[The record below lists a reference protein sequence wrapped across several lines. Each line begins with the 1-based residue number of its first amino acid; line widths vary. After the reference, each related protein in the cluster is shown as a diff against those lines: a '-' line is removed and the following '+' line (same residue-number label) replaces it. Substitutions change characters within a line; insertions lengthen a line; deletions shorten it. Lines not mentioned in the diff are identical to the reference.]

1 MATFKGLQDGGGGD
15 GSGSDGSGGG
25 SGAGGGNGS
34 KSFSKPSLYP
44 GLRAHSLATW
54 HSRCSPLQTSQ
65 HMIGD
70 ALNST
75 QPMLHSCSDSGHPQR
90 RLATFKGL
98 QDGGGGD
105 GSGDVGETKGGGGD
119 GEIDGGGDA
128 PTMKPPSR
136 YAQYRHSGGVY
147 PLTAEITSTAGTPSG
162 RTRASSQSVGSR
174 LMLSFA
180 VYSWYDA
187 TAAGAARVSHTCDL
201 PVPSGSGT
209 IW

>member
-1 MATFKGLQDGGGGD
+1 MAPRTRTGDGMGPGAPLSAGGGGGGAGPGDGGGKGD
-15 GSGSDGSGGG
+15 ADGGG
-25 SGAGGGNGS
+25 SGAG
-34 KSFSKPSLYP
+34 
-44 GLRAHSLATW
+44 
-54 HSRCSPLQTSQ
+54 
-65 HMIGD
+65 D
-70 ALNST
+70 
-75 QPMLHSCSDSGHPQR
+75 
-90 RLATFKGL
+90 
-98 QDGGGGD
+98 
-105 GSGDVGETKGGGGD
+105 GGGD

-136 YAQYRHSGGVY
+136 YAQYRHSGGMY

-187 TAAGAARVSHTCDL
+187 TAAGAESVSNTCDL